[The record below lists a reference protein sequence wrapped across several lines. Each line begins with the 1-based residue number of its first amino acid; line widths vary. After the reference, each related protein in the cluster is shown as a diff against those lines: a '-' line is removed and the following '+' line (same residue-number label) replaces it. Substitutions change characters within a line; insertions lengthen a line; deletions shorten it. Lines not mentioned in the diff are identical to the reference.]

1 MRLVFIFQRSLEIHK
16 KFIQIALWIPSI
28 YIYTATTCRLMLLYV
43 SLIFLIVSVLVF
55 LPVAFSLSSLTHLPS
70 LSLSFYF
77 LFSCFYVHEKNFLWC
92 SMLIYAHGNLFE
104 ICIFFFFFQMEKR
117 VRKEKHT
124 WFGLSLTDYHRNVDI
139 ATYFWR

>member
-1 MRLVFIFQRSLEIHK
+1 MRLVFIFQRSLEIHE

-70 LSLSFYF
+70 LSLSRFTFYF
-77 LFSCFYVHEKNFLWC
+77 HVFMCMKKISFDALCSFTHMVIFSRFV
-92 SMLIYAHGNLFE
+92 
-104 ICIFFFFFQMEKR
+104 FFFWYFKWKKEWEKR
-117 VRKEKHT
+117 SILDLVFH
-124 WFGLSLTDYHRNVDI
+124 SPIII
-139 ATYFWR
+139 AM